1 MTLEPMTDEERDF
14 AEQHHD
20 MVYKFLRAHRLPEP
34 EYYDVVIFGYLEAVQ
49 RNFRVFIEPEKRN
62 FPALAK
68 LCMGSAVRHELYS
81 RWLLI
86 RVANTTAT
94 SMDAPLLDDENLSF
108 HDIVPDKTSYVME
121 EVENRDLIRRALNAA
136 SEREL
141 EVFALRCSGFSP
153 AEISQILNISIHTTH
168 KASCDLHLKTR
179 PIKDGAPPGKTSA
192 QNYYQSHKAG
202 LNEKNAAYRAAHRD
216 EIRAKRAAKKT
227 ALNAPNIESG
237 SLNVNLASR
246 YKGGQR
252 KYSRHSI
259 ENQAF

>member
-20 MVYKFLRAHRLPEP
+20 MVYKFLRTHRLPES

-68 LCMGSAVRHELYS
+68 LCMGSAVRHELQS

-94 SMDAPLLDDENLSF
+94 SMDAPLLDDESLSF

-227 ALNAPNIESG
+227 ALNAPNIENG
-237 SLNVNLASR
+237 SP
-246 YKGGQR
+246 
-252 KYSRHSI
+252 
-259 ENQAF
+259 